1 MSPGRGVHLKL
12 RTDVSTGRLGGLQ
25 VVERYGDYDGGQ
37 DSEGSYHHD
46 PFDYPPI
53 SPVLQIKINDAPVE
67 SYSLALTVGSGHYRR
82 IEIANV
88 FELF

>member
-1 MSPGRGVHLKL
+1 L

-46 PFDYPPI
+46 PFD
-53 SPVLQIKINDAPVE
+53 
-67 SYSLALTVGSGHYRR
+67 
-82 IEIANV
+82 
-88 FELF
+88 